1 MAAAVLAVSLLAP
14 VTMPITPPPVTV
26 SIHDAGQTGERS
38 SAYLGKF
45 YDPNQEQYRKCVS
58 GREGRNN
65 YAGTGNWG
73 FYQGTYQLNNDL
85 VSGVG
90 WMMSREI
97 RENYPNWRII
107 RGQLLDAPGHKW
119 GRFWQDMAFY
129 TILNWRGKGVGATHW
144 AGGRYGCQL

>member
-14 VTMPITPPPVTV
+14 VAMPITPPPVTV

-45 YDPNQEQYRKCVS
+45 YDPSQEQYRKCVS

-85 VSGVG
+85 VS
-90 WMMSREI
+90 
-97 RENYPNWRII
+97 
-107 RGQLLDAPGHKW
+107 
-119 GRFWQDMAFY
+119 
-129 TILNWRGKGVGATHW
+129 
-144 AGGRYGCQL
+144 

>member
-26 SIHDAGQTGERS
+26 SLQAAGQTGERS
-38 SAYLGKF
+38 SAYVGKF
-45 YDPNQEQYRKCVS
+45 YDPSQETFRRCV
-58 GREGRNN
+58 GQREGRFQ
-65 YAGTGNWG
+65 YWGTGSMG
-73 FYQGTYQLNNDL
+73 FYEGTYQMTDAL
-85 VSGVG
+85 VTGAA
-90 WMMSREI
+90 WMIGREL